1 MSINDLRLSGRPAP
15 RNSLTLKEL
24 RDLLPEDLILTS
36 LAHASDVELLQA
48 QLVLERVDGDGRPAA
63 SADLGDDRLATIHAS
78 DGADERLQLRS
89 LDGGCRFPF
98 HNF

>member
-1 MSINDLRLSGRPAP
+1 MRLSGRPAP

-24 RDLLPEDLILTS
+24 RDFLPEDLILTS

-63 SADLGDDRLATIHAS
+63 SADLSDDRLATIHAS